1 MPSVRGETTV
11 GAGAATAWAFVRRY
25 ENWADLFP
33 GYQGHRVVSPRVS
46 VWRVRGDV
54 GIFSRIVEAEVEVV
68 QETPSVRFTITGL
81 TENFHGAGTF
91 EVTPLDTTRSTLA
104 FTLEVRAGGPM
115 APMVNALLTGRL
127 PAILD
132 AFAPALARRVET
144 GAAAAP

>member
-91 EVTPLDTTRSTLA
+91 EVTPLDTARSTLA

-115 APMVNALLTGRL
+115 APVVNALLTGRL
-127 PAILD
+127 PAMLD

-144 GAAAAP
+144 GAAAAS

>member
-1 MPSVRGETTV
+1 MPSVRGETAV
-11 GAGAATAWAFVRRY
+11 GAGAAAAWAFVRRY
-25 ENWADLFP
+25 ENWAALFP
-33 GYQGHRVVSPRVS
+33 GYQGHRVISPRVS

-54 GIFSRIVEAEVEVV
+54 GVFSRLVEAEVEVV

-91 EVTPLDTTRSTLA
+91 EVTPLDATRSTLA

-127 PAILD
+127 PAMLD
-132 AFAPALARRVET
+132 AFAPALARRLEA
-144 GAAAAP
+144 GAAAS